1 MDSRQLLVLGATM
14 MASLSSPA
22 VAQHVGSPYVRL
34 AEIEIDPAQFDAYKA
49 AVEEQIQ
56 AAVRSEP
63 GVLALY
69 AVADKDT
76 PALVFVF
83 EMYAD
88 VDAYRAHLETEHFKT
103 YKLATQT
110 MVRSL
115 KLRETVPIL
124 LGTKPR

>member
-1 MDSRQLLVLGATM
+1 V
-14 MASLSSPA
+14 ASLSSPA
-22 VAQHVGSPYVRL
+22 LAQGTGEPYVRL
-34 AEIEIDPAQFDAYKA
+34 AEIEIDPAQVDAYRV
-49 AVEEQIQ
+49 AVNKQIQ
-56 AAVRSEP
+56 AAVQSEP

-88 VDAYRAHLETEHFKT
+88 IHAYRSHIETERFKR
-103 YKLATQT
+103 YKLSTQA